1 MRGRDS
7 VSRAP
12 DSPAAEGDD
21 APPAWRSAAAGLAA
35 LGVLHGA
42 VIAAWSA
49 ARDSGESLLAVA
61 GFVAVELVLL
71 LPLLPVAGAQG
82 RRLLSATSPPGARVP
97 RLAAHLTVAVA
108 AVVAYRGGVLSVALL
123 AELGELSLRQVGLWW
138 RHAGPWQLQADLL
151 VYAGAGWLLAVRSS
165 PASRR
170 TGGTQA
176 RRWGDDGFSADGG
189 EAPPAGRR
197 ARPRSGTP
205 RLTVRSGGSVHVVP
219 VEQIRWI
226 EGAGTYVRVHAAERS
241 YLLRDTLAALEE
253 RLEPLGFVRVH
264 RSAIL
269 NLDHLESLEPE
280 PRGRWT
286 ARLADGT
293 SVRVASSR
301 TDRLEAALGD
311 SLDR

>member
-12 DSPAAEGDD
+12 DAPAPEGDD

-71 LPLLPVAGAQG
+71 LPLLPVAGAQC
-82 RRLLSATSPPGARVP
+82 RRLLAATGARGP
-97 RLAAHLTVAVA
+97 RLAAHLAVAVA

-123 AELGELSLRQVGLWW
+123 AELGEVSLRQLGLWW

-151 VYAGAGWLLAVRSS
+151 VYAGAGWLLAVRSW

-170 TGGTQA
+170 TGGAQA
-176 RRWGDDGFSADGG
+176 RRRGDHGSSADGG

-197 ARPRSGTP
+197 AGPRSGTP

-253 RLEPLGFVRVH
+253 RLEPFGFVRVH

-286 ARLADGT
+286 ARLLDGT

-301 TDRLEAALGD
+301 TARLEAALGD

>member
-1 MRGRDS
+1 MPDGEPHAG
-7 VSRAP
+7 AP
-12 DSPAAEGDD
+12 DAPAPDGDD
-21 APPAWRSAAAGLAA
+21 RLLTWRSAAAGLAA

-42 VIAAWSA
+42 VIAAWSS

-71 LPLLPVAGAQG
+71 LPLLPMAAAQG
-82 RRLLSATSPPGARVP
+82 RRLLAATGARGP
-97 RLAAHLTVAVA
+97 RLAAHLAVAVA

-123 AELGELSLRQVGLWW
+123 AELGEVSLRQLGLWW
-138 RHAGPWQLQADLL
+138 KHAGPWQLQADML

-165 PASRR
+165 PPSGR
-170 TGGTQA
+170 TGGARA
-176 RRWGDDGFSADGG
+176 RRRGDDGSSADGG
-189 EAPPAGRR
+189 EAPPAGRS
-197 ARPRSGTP
+197 ARPRPGPP

-219 VEQIRWI
+219 IEEIRWI
-226 EGAGTYVRVHAAERS
+226 EGAGTYVRIHGTERS
-241 YLLRDTLAALEE
+241 YLLRDTLAGLEE

-293 SVRVASSR
+293 TVRVAASR
-301 TDRLEAALGD
+301 TERLEAALGD